1 MGQLR
6 GYNCSARALGSV
18 DDVMNPTSLP
28 ARHPER
34 PQRSAREREVRN
46 AIRAIAHRV
55 PTTEEATLFM
65 LAIIGGSGLTRLSTL
80 AVAHR
85 EVVRTPY
92 GEPSS
97 ALLFGQI
104 AGRDAVFLARHGH
117 GHTIAPHRVNYRANL
132 WALRNR
138 GVTAVLAVASVGGIR
153 TAGAGELVVPH
164 QLIDYTH
171 SREATFF
178 DGGEQQVVHVDFTHP
193 YTPELR
199 EKCLA
204 AGRAAGIALTD
215 GGVYGAVAG
224 PRLET
229 AAEIDR
235 MDRDGATLV
244 GMTGMPEA
252 VLARELDLPYAAICV
267 VVNHA
272 AGRGDS
278 AAEIS
283 MDGINRVLQTGMNN
297 VRRLLDH
304 VAPLV

>member
-1 MGQLR
+1 
-6 GYNCSARALGSV
+6 
-18 DDVMNPTSLP
+18 
-28 ARHPER
+28 
-34 PQRSAREREVRN
+34 
-46 AIRAIAHRV
+46 
-55 PTTEEATLFM
+55 M

-97 ALLFGQI
+97 ALVFGQI
-104 AGRDAVFLARHGH
+104 ASRDVVFVARHGH
-117 GHTIAPHRVNYRANL
+117 GHTIPPHRVNYRANL
-132 WALRNR
+132 WALRER
-138 GVTAVLAVASVGGIR
+138 GATEILAVASVGGIR
-153 TAGAGELVVPH
+153 GGAPGDLVLPH

-171 SREATFF
+171 DREASFF
-178 DGGEQQVVHVDFTHP
+178 DGGDHRVVHVDFTHP

-199 EKCLA
+199 AKCLA
-204 AGRAAGIALTD
+204 AAQTAGIRLVD
-215 GGVYGAVAG
+215 GGVYGAVSG

-235 MDRDGATLV
+235 IDRDGATLV

-252 VLARELDLPYAAICV
+252 ALARELGLPYAAIAV

-278 AAEIS
+278 SEHVS
-283 MDGINRVLQTGMNN
+283 MDGINEVLHAAMDK
-297 VRRLLDH
+297 VRALLEH
-304 VAPLV
+304 IVPLCDGGRA

>member
-1 MGQLR
+1 
-6 GYNCSARALGSV
+6 
-18 DDVMNPTSLP
+18 
-28 ARHPER
+28 
-34 PQRSAREREVRN
+34 
-46 AIRAIAHRV
+46 
-55 PTTEEATLFM
+55 M

-104 AGRDAVFLARHGH
+104 AGRDAIFLARHGH

-138 GVTAVLAVASVGGIR
+138 GATGVLAVASVGGIR
-153 TAGAGELVVPH
+153 TRGAGELVVPH

-171 SREATFF
+171 GRETTFF
-178 DGGEQQVVHVDFTHP
+178 DGGDQQVVHVDFTHP

-199 EKCLA
+199 DKCLA
-204 AGRAAGIALTD
+204 AGRAAGVALTD
-215 GGVYGAVAG
+215 GGVYGAVSG

-252 VLARELDLPYAAICV
+252 VLARELELPYAAICV

-278 AAEIS
+278 STAIS
-283 MDGINRVLQTGMNN
+283 MDGINRVLQAGMDN

-304 VAPLV
+304 VAPLT

>member
-1 MGQLR
+1 
-6 GYNCSARALGSV
+6 
-18 DDVMNPTSLP
+18 
-28 ARHPER
+28 
-34 PQRSAREREVRN
+34 
-46 AIRAIAHRV
+46 
-55 PTTEEATLFM
+55 M

-97 ALLFGQI
+97 ALVFGQI
-104 AGRDAVFLARHGH
+104 ASRDVVFIARHGH
-117 GHTIAPHRVNYRANL
+117 GHTIPPHRVNYRANL
-132 WALRNR
+132 WALRER
-138 GVTAVLAVASVGGIR
+138 GATAILAVASVGGIR
-153 TAGAGELVVPH
+153 GSAPGDLVLPH

-171 SREATFF
+171 DRESSFF
-178 DGGEQQVVHVDFTHP
+178 DGGDNRVVHVDFTHP

-199 EKCLA
+199 AKCLA
-204 AGRAAGIALTD
+204 AAQTAGIGLVD
-215 GGVYGAVAG
+215 GGVYGAVSG

-252 VLARELDLPYAAICV
+252 ALARELGLSYAAIAV

-278 AAEIS
+278 SEHIS
-283 MDGINRVLQTGMNN
+283 MDGINKVLHAAMDK
-297 VRRLLDH
+297 VRELLEH
-304 VAPLV
+304 IVPLCVEDRS